1 MVELETLLASVR
13 KRQATGQ
20 DIGLASS
27 YLATLVPC
35 LSNDACGVKFFKAEE
50 LPRWEQ
56 AIKEAA
62 NKLVYRHPDMTL
74 EGGITL
80 IGGSARTFGQK
91 RIKEVSPGACM
102 DFEGVITSKSKDRD
116 GDVLESGGAEPDE
129 KMPLLWQHM
138 PMMPIGRIVEVTAK
152 NKQRVAGHF
161 SIVDSELGRDSAQLV
176 EFGALRISHG
186 FLPLEY
192 EPLQKDGEGEGNGQR
207 VMSGWHVLRFKILE
221 TSLVSI
227 PSNEDAIIT
236 TWSRGK
242 LHHPL
247 VKSWAESLRRQL
259 PASVRSGWQGP
270 GRPIEIHLNI
280 SPDGTAS
287 MSNGQKCACGGHEA
301 GKATTDEHKCPDCKV
316 KLDEDGK
323 CPKCGK
329 TPAKSPAW
337 EGLKPYP
344 NEHSCRLKNPEDFKP
359 NTFRRTTRKH
369 EDKTYAIIMGKLKD
383 GDDSMVEQAYRYPK
397 DLWKPDEAKAH
408 CKGHE
413 GGTFEAAREGEEAT
427 QPIPKTAEIITEV
440 NRKGLDLE
448 PFRYLIGWEV
458 TGIRYRQPAQGTED
472 PAGLAIEAQQP
483 LGDPE
488 RLTRALLGLALR
500 GELEEVDPGTLE
512 QLAGEL
518 KALVE
523 KSRAH
528 EQEKALADLL
538 LVG

>member
-1 MVELETLLASVR
+1 MVELETLLASIR
-13 KRQATGQ
+13 KRQAAGQ
-20 DIGLASS
+20 YIGLASS

-56 AIKEAA
+56 AIKEAT

-74 EGGITL
+74 EGGIIL
-80 IGGSARTFGQK
+80 QGGGTRSFGEK
-91 RIKEVSPGACM
+91 KIKEVSPGACM
-102 DFEGVITSKSKDRD
+102 DFEAIITTKSKDRD

-138 PMMPIGRIVEVTAK
+138 PMMPIGRMVEVTAR

-192 EPLQKDGEGEGNGQR
+192 EPLQKDGDGDGGR

-227 PSNEDAIIT
+227 PSNEEAIIT
-236 TWSRGK
+236 AWSRGK

-247 VKSWAESLRRQL
+247 VKSWAESMKRRL

-287 MSNGQKCACGGHEA
+287 MGNGQKCACGGQGER
-301 GKATTDEHKCPDCKV
+301 ATTDEHKCPDCKV
-316 KLDEDGK
+316 KLDEEGK

-329 TPAKSPAW
+329 TPDKSPAW
-337 EGLKPYP
+337 EGLKPFP
-344 NEHSCRLKNPEDFKP
+344 SEHSCRLKNPGDFKP
-359 NTFRRTTRKH
+359 NSFRRTTRKH

-397 DLWKPDEAKAH
+397 DSWKPDEAKAH
-408 CKGHE
+408 CKDHE
-413 GGTFEAAREGEEAT
+413 GGTFEAARDGEEAT
-427 QPIPKTAEIITEV
+427 QPVPKALEVLTEV

-472 PAGLAIEAQQP
+472 AAGLAIEARQP

-488 RLTRALLGLALR
+488 RLSRALLGMALK
-500 GELEEVDPGTLE
+500 GELETVDLGTLE
-512 QLAGEL
+512 KLAGEL
-518 KALVE
+518 KAVVE
-523 KSRAH
+523 KGRALA
-528 EQEKALADLL
+528 EEKALGELL
-538 LVG
+538 GV